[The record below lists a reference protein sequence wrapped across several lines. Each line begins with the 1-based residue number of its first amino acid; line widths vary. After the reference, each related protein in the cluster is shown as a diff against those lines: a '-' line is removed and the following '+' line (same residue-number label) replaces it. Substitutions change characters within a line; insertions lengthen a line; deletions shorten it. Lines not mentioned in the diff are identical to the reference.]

1 MKPTNRREFLGR
13 TAAALAASGAPL
25 IAKDK
30 KKIAAAPKR
39 RILGANDRINVAFIG
54 TGMRF
59 TGLAGHDFIPRR
71 ERQNDVEFVG
81 VCDVW
86 EPRLKHAQE
95 IVSWEKRMA
104 VEQPWLQAATDS
116 RSESFEA

>member
-13 TAAALAASGAPL
+13 TAAALAVSGAPL
-25 IAKDK
+25 SAK
-30 KKIAAAPKR
+30 KKTVSAAKR

-59 TGLAGHDFIPRR
+59 TGLAGSDFIPRQQ
-71 ERQNDVEFVG
+71 RQNDVEFVA

-86 EPRLKHAQE
+86 EPRLKYPQEMTKAPKPNGATPTILQPPPVDPHA
-95 IVSWEKRMA
+95 
-104 VEQPWLQAATDS
+104 T
-116 RSESFEA
+116 